1 MPLIRWMKE
10 SPWDRKI
17 EGEVVNMVTG
27 KRTPLDQ
34 HRKNKTLRMLKT
46 LRAWQEKYKDAA

>member
-1 MPLIRWMKE
+1 MKE

-17 EGEVVNMVTG
+17 EGEVVNIVTG

-34 HRKNKTLRMLKT
+34 HRKNKTSRMLKT
-46 LRAWQEKYKDAA
+46 LRAWQEQYKDAA